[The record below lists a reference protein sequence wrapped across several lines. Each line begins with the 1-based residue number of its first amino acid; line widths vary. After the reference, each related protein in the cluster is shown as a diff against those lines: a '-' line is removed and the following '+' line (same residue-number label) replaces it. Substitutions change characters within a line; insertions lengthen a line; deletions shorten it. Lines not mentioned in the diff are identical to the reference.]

1 MLCESRFVLVKML
14 LKGQRKKAQN
24 IKMSI
29 MC

>member
-14 LKGQRKKAQN
+14 LKEQRKKAQN